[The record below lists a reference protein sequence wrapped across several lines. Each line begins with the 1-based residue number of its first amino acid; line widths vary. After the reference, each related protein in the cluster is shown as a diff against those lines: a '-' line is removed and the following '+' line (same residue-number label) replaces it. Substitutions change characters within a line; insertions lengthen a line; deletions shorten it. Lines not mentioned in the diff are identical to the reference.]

1 MRVLILDPDETVS
14 RSTSRLLETMGH
26 EVTSVSV
33 VQAALNALSKQP
45 CDVALLELKFK
56 TTSGMEVMPVLQA
69 RSPGLDVVI
78 YTAFPSFE
86 SAVEA
91 VRLGAADYLPKPFTT
106 EQLEQVMQRISKAR
120 RLRNRVAELESRI
133 TSSLP
138 KTDLTTLDANMERVL
153 HMGSKVASTPT
164 TILLLGESGT
174 GKTVLARHLH
184 ENSPYRENRFVTVS
198 CPSLSRELLESE
210 LFGHT
215 KGAFTGAAGET
226 WGKVAAAEGGT
237 LFLDEIGELPLEIQP
252 KLLRLLQEKEYD
264 RVGEPKPRK
273 ANVRLIVATNRDLE
287 EAVRAGRFRED
298 LYYRVNV
305 VPLVLPPLRERR
317 ADLLSIAAG
326 YLTFCATQCGKRM
339 MGWTPEV
346 ERALQRYEWPGNL
359 RELRNVIERAVILA
373 DEDRIELDDLPEQIS
388 HAANGVPTAM
398 VHLGGEFSLRA
409 VEHEH
414 IRRIIRGSQ
423 TMEKAAQVLG
433 IDSVTLYRK
442 RKRYAL

>member
-1 MRVLILDPDETVS
+1 MRALIVDPDEMV
-14 RSTSRLLETMGH
+14 RGSTCRLLETMGH
-26 EVTSVSV
+26 EVT
-33 VQAALNALSKQP
+33 ALSGAEAAWEHLAKQP
-45 CDVALLELKFK
+45 ADVALVELKCNGQ
-56 TTSGMEVMPVLQA
+56 SGLEVMPAMQA
-69 RSPGLDVVI
+69 RCPGLDVVI

-120 RLRNRVAELESRI
+120 KLRGRVAELESRI

-138 KTDLTTLDANMERVL
+138 KTDLTTLDANMERVF
-153 HMGSKVASTPT
+153 HMGLKVAATPT

-184 ENSPYRENRFVTVS
+184 ENSPYRENRFITVS

-215 KGAFTGAAGET
+215 KGAFTGATGET

-252 KLLRLLQEKEYD
+252 KLLRLLQEREYE
-264 RVGEPKPRK
+264 RVGEAKPRK
-273 ANVRLIVATNRDLE
+273 ANVRLMVATNRDLA
-287 EAVRAGRFRED
+287 EAVRSGRFRED

-317 ADLLSIAAG
+317 ADLLNIATG
-326 YLTFCATQCGKRM
+326 YLQFCATQCGKRM
-339 MGWTPEV
+339 MGFTPEV

-373 DEDRIELDDLPEQIS
+373 DQDRIDLDDLPEQLS
-388 HAANGVPTAM
+388 HAANGAASPI
-398 VHLGGEFSLRA
+398 VHLGGEFSLRD

-414 IRRIIRGSQ
+414 IRRIIRSSP